1 MKKETRPTTK
11 ISWPDAVFYA
21 EADRQPFAD
30 AQFITLYSHCLEISE
45 LTGVPLN
52 EVKEPEQ
59 VEVFKEYIRV
69 VVDEPT
75 IDDEAI
81 ARGLDLLIYVDDF
94 NVGTKKEFGPKKSF
108 SYKRLH

>member
-1 MKKETRPTTK
+1 MYKKSRPTTK

-21 EADRQPFAD
+21 EADEHPFAD
-30 AQFITLYSHCLEISE
+30 AHFVTLYAHCLEISE
-45 LTGVPLN
+45 LTGKPLN
-52 EVKEPEQ
+52 EVEVAEQ
-59 VEVFKEYIRV
+59 VEVFDDYIRV
-69 VVDEPT
+69 IIDEPT

-81 ARGLDLLIYVDDF
+81 ARGLDLLVFMDDF